1 MNSPQTPCLTTFLV
15 STALPLSKIETAQDV
30 ASWQALAHRQFHRWP
45 TPAERAVAGGFCSLN
60 LGTAFTFGYQ
70 SALQAIA
77 PDVVDYNAASFCVT
91 ESGGNKPSAI
101 ATALRSTPEGWSL
114 TGQKSFVSGAEHA
127 RRLLVAASIG
137 QDDKGRNKLTMAVV
151 DTDQPGVKITALPP
165 LPFAPDISHGSVEFD
180 NVAIT
185 AQQILPGDGYS
196 DYVKPF
202 RTVEDIHVCCA
213 VLGYCVRIARSIPV
227 PSALLEELLALVQL
241 HRSLAQ
247 QPADAASTHLALA
260 GARLLL
266 EPVLLRLETAL
277 ADIDPAQCQ
286 LWRRDK
292 ALLNVAAKARA
303 QRTIKAWEMLA
314 GTQA

>member
-1 MNSPQTPCLTTFLV
+1 MNSPQTPCLTAFLI
-15 STALPLSKIETAQDV
+15 STALPLSKTDTAQDV
-30 ASWQALAHRQFHRWP
+30 ASWQTLAHRQYTHWP

-101 ATALRSTPEGWSL
+101 TTALRSTPEGWSL

-127 RRLLVAASIG
+127 RRLLVAASVG
-137 QDDKGRNKLTMAVV
+137 QDDRGRNKLAMVMV
-151 DTDQPGVKITALPP
+151 DTHQPGVKITALPS
-165 LPFAPDISHGSVEFD
+165 LPFAPDISHGSVQFD
-180 NVAIT
+180 NVAVT
-185 AQQILPGDGYS
+185 AQQLLPGDGYS

-213 VLGYCVRIARSIPV
+213 VLGYSVRIARSIPV

-241 HRSLAQ
+241 HRSLAK
-247 QPADAASTHLALA
+247 QPADTASTHLALA
-260 GARLLL
+260 GARSLL
-266 EPVLLRLETAL
+266 EPTLLRLETAL
-277 ADIDPAQCQ
+277 ADSDPVQCQ
-286 LWRRDK
+286 IWRRDK

-303 QRTIKAWEMLA
+303 QRTTKAWEMLTGNRA
-314 GTQA
+314 